1 MSTTPAVSASESVIR
16 FSQRLLSPN
25 LPHFIPEIISI
36 PDLNPKDAL
45 TDALLPYLELFNWIC
60 ISFYVSIPDKK
71 PESLNK
77 LILSVRE
84 KNALNDLFDSWP
96 NGLKASG
103 KDLDTYLTW
112 LEFLDAC
119 LVIHYGKKPPYDFSS
134 KTQLIAKRKATPA
147 VFKPLS
153 ETRTKISQE
162 SEALEKISK
171 ILHEYMIGRYPAKQ
185 IQAAILLWQHYLGVA
200 SDIPEIRNPKTWAGA
215 IEYCL
220 SRLLAIP
227 VTQKSLAE
235 TYNVS
240 APSISRVYKIISKQ
254 IDLNS
259 LDKNAFL
266 S

>member
-1 MSTTPAVSASESVIR
+1 
-16 FSQRLLSPN
+16 
-25 LPHFIPEIISI
+25 
-36 PDLNPKDAL
+36 
-45 TDALLPYLELFNWIC
+45 
-60 ISFYVSIPDKK
+60 
-71 PESLNK
+71 
-77 LILSVRE
+77 
-84 KNALNDLFDSWP
+84 
-96 NGLKASG
+96 
-103 KDLDTYLTW
+103 
-112 LEFLDAC
+112 
-119 LVIHYGKKPPYDFSS
+119 
-134 KTQLIAKRKATPA
+134 
-147 VFKPLS
+147 
-153 ETRTKISQE
+153 
-162 SEALEKISK
+162 
-171 ILHEYMIGRYPAKQ
+171 MIGRYPAKQ